1 MNNSSVTVEQIPLDL
16 GHRPAQGREDFMVA
30 PSNHDAVRWIDRWP
44 DWPAPACI
52 IYGPV
57 ASGKS
62 HLASVWAVKSNA
74 ILVNNRCLDDVD
86 ANELASLGQYL
97 VIDNADL
104 WLGDRNAETT
114 LFHLYNL
121 LKEEQRSML
130 LTMNMAPTHADF
142 IIPDLAS
149 RLRAAPA
156 ASIQTPDDTL
166 LSSILVKLFSDRQIK
181 IGCDVLSYLLPRMER
196 SFSAAH
202 ELVTEIDRLA
212 LSEKRAIS
220 VPLVRRV
227 LLSRQED

>member
-156 ASIQTPDDTL
+156 ASLQTPEDTL
-166 LSSILVKLFSDRQIK
+166 LSSILVK
-181 IGCDVLSYLLPRMER
+181 
-196 SFSAAH
+196 
-202 ELVTEIDRLA
+202 
-212 LSEKRAIS
+212 
-220 VPLVRRV
+220 
-227 LLSRQED
+227 